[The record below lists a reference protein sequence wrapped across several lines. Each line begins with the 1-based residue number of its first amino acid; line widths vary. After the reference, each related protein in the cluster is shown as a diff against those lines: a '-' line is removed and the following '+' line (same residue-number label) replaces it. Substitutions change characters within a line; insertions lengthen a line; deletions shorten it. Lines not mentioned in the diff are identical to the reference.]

1 MTDNPTR
8 QVVRTAPPTLVQ
20 QAQLLQIANRQRLL
34 LREQEA
40 RQIARTI
47 IQSNA

>member
-8 QVVRTAPPTLVQ
+8 QVVRTAPPTLIQ

-40 RQIARTI
+40 RQIAKTLQ
-47 IQSNA
+47 QSA